1 MQGRLFA
8 VTLFLVPLLAA
19 HQKPQQK
26 TFVDCDK
33 TAQTQAD
40 LTECSSTDYKAADDE
55 LDATYQRL
63 LQKAAADRVAL
74 QQITSAQKAWI
85 AFRDAQIA
93 ALYPAEDKQKEY
105 GTVFPMCANLAL
117 ADLTRQ
123 RTKMLRQMSNRVEGD
138 VCSSG
143 VLYPEADMDAQE
155 RKIPPSGNAGPRTNE
170 SRDIPKEGYA
180 PDSATAIEIAEAVMG
195 AVYGKKET
203 RSLRPYIATLSG
215 DVWTV
220 RRRCKSWCVGSN
232 PTVKLL
238 KRNGQIVAMDSY
250 YLK

>member
-1 MQGRLFA
+1 MQARLFA
-8 VTLFLVPLLAA
+8 VTLFLVPLLAG
-19 HQKPQQK
+19 QQTPQQR

-40 LTECSSTDYKAADDE
+40 LTACSSTDYKAADDE
-55 LDATYQRL
+55 LNATYQRL
-63 LQKAAADRVAL
+63 LQKAAGDRVAL
-74 QQITSAQKAWI
+74 PQINSAQKAWV

-123 RTKMLRQMSNRVEGD
+123 RTKMLRQMLSPVEGE

-143 VLYPEADMDAQE
+143 VLYAEANMDAQE
-155 RKIPPSGNAGPRTNE
+155 RNIPHNANAVPRPNK

-180 PDSATAIEIAEAVMG
+180 PESATAIEIAEAVMG

-203 RSLRPYIATLSG
+203 RSLRPYTATLYEG
-215 DVWTV
+215 VWTV
-220 RRRCKSWCVGSN
+220 RRRCKSWCVGPN
-232 PTVKLL
+232 PTVSLL